1 MEHSRYHYLNAL
13 EENINP
19 NDNINDLQQHFKIIP
34 KVVYN
39 IGYTNNNIFN
49 GSSVYFFDGKTPL
62 DVIAKQQ
69 TLEPPELINIFN
81 IDSVLVFLTLS
92 ETVMKNCKYIMFKN
106 MDVSLRG
113 YLNELGFMEF
123 HKENNDSSFP
133 MFYLVH
139 LCVELTVFLI
149 YQLFVLNTG
158 G

>member
-1 MEHSRYHYLNAL
+1 MEHSRYRYLNAL

-19 NDNINDLQQHFKIIP
+19 NDNINVLQQRFKIIP

-39 IGYTNNNIFN
+39 VGYTNNNIFN
-49 GSSVYFFDGKTPL
+49 GSNVYFFDGKTPL

-81 IDSVLVFLTLS
+81 INSLLVFLTLS
-92 ETVMKNCKYIMFKN
+92 ETVLKNCKYIMFKN

-123 HKENNDSSFP
+123 HKENDDYYFVN
-133 MFYLVH
+133 
-139 LCVELTVFLI
+139 I
-149 YQLFVLNTG
+149 YRTNIIFNSLN
-158 G
+158 